1 MIRYPLILA
10 ASLIA
15 SLSLSATCARAAS
28 IPGNITAA
36 VADSNRPDTDK
47 QRDANR
53 KPAET
58 LAFLG
63 VKSGE
68 KIGEIIPGGGY
79 FTRIFSK
86 AVGPKGHVYALVPER
101 PANAPA
107 DMPDLAARVK
117 AIAADANYSNV
128 SVVVAPL
135 ATLTASEPVDL
146 VFTSQNY
153 HDLHN
158 SELS

>member
-15 SLSLSATCARAAS
+15 SLSLSATCVQAAG

-53 KPAET
+53 KPADT
-58 LAFLG
+58 LVFLG

-86 AVGPKGHVYALVPER
+86 AVGPKGHV
-101 PANAPA
+101 
-107 DMPDLAARVK
+107 
-117 AIAADANYSNV
+117 
-128 SVVVAPL
+128 
-135 ATLTASEPVDL
+135 
-146 VFTSQNY
+146 
-153 HDLHN
+153 
-158 SELS
+158 